1 MQIIDKFRGL
11 ESLDDQGI
19 TRVFPNGETK
29 TIPQNV
35 ACEHHMDV
43 TINTIPTFRIV
54 CSPDHLPELVIG
66 RLYSEGIIQGT
77 DEVEQVYVCDLGNR
91 CEVILKDKERADFSR
106 NEIAEIPTCC
116 TGNQTLNAYFSNNE
130 LPEPVT
136 PIEWDKEWIFKMC
149 EYFKVD
155 SPAHKKSYGTHSCYI
170 TQKGDFE
177 VGKNPIMCEDL
188 GRHNAFD
195 KALGCALI
203 AGYDIKNSLV
213 YTSGRLPIDMI
224 VKAVRAKVPILC
236 SKAVPTDAGI
246 DLATASKLT
255 LICSA
260 YPDSF
265 DVYCSF

>member
-19 TRVFPNGETK
+19 YRYFPDKEQEK
-29 TIPQNV
+29 ISAEV

-54 CSPDHLPELVIG
+54 CSPDHLPQLVIG
-66 RLYSEGIIQGT
+66 RLYSEGIISSVH
-77 DEVEQVYVCDLGNR
+77 ELEQVYVCDQGTR
-91 CEVILKDKERADFSR
+91 AEVLLKDKDRADFSR

-116 TGNQTLNAYFSNNE
+116 TGNQTLNAYFTNNK

-136 PIEWDKEWIFKMC
+136 PIEWDKEWIFEMC
-149 EYFKVD
+149 RYFKED

-177 VGKNPIMCEDL
+177 REKKPIMCEDL

-195 KALGCALI
+195 KALGCALVD
-203 AGYDIKNSLV
+203 GYDIQNSLV
-213 YTSGRLPIDMI
+213 YTSGRLPIDMV
-224 VKAVRAKVPILC
+224 VKAIRAKVPILV
-236 SKAVPTDAGI
+236 SKAVPTDAAI
-246 DLATASKLT
+246 ELAIASKLT

-265 DVYCSF
+265 DLYC